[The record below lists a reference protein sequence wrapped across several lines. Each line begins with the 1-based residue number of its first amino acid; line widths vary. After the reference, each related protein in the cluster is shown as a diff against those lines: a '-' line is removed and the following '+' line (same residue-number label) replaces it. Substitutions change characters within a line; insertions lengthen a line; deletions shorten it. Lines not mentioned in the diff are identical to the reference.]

1 MASNN
6 TEFYRGKRK
15 KKGPSLII
23 TIIVLAIVAFIV
35 LLFYGLQKY
44 IVITNDGL
52 RLELPMLMEDT
63 PTQTDGEGNVTHS
76 FEQVDAEL
84 EIGEPDYSNIKA
96 TAGENLS
103 ELKAVYVPAAS
114 VTAAGVD
121 GYLAKSTGANA
132 VLLDVKTVTGMLV
145 WESDVDIAKGYGT
158 SGSVDLKSIVSSLK
172 ERDIYVAVRMCC
184 FVDNTLASCY
194 AQLALRTSDGKPY
207 SDANG
212 AWLDPTNA
220 LVRGYISDLCREL
233 SKMGVDEIVLLGMRL
248 PDTAGLQFA
257 YSGSSSAQPTPVTA
271 ISGFGINLT
280 RGLRSISAKLSVQL
294 TSATAMDSGADSV
307 TGQNAE
313 IFFKVFDRVYYTASA
328 DTAAAAVSA
337 AERYVELGDVNM
349 RLVPMCSSSAPS
361 TTCWVLMG

>member
-23 TIIVLAIVAFIV
+23 TIIVLAIIAFVV

-52 RLELPMLMEDT
+52 HLEIPMLMEDSLS
-63 PTQTDGEGNVTHS
+63 QSDGENTGVQS
-76 FEQVDAEL
+76 FDPVDAEL
-84 EIGEPDYSNIKA
+84 EIGPPDYSNIKA
-96 TAGENLS
+96 SSGEGLS
-103 ELKAVYVPAAS
+103 EMKSVFVPAAS
-114 VTAAGVD
+114 VTASGVE
-121 GYLAKSTGANA
+121 GYLAKSSEANA

-145 WESDVDIAKGYGT
+145 WESDADIAKGYGT
-158 SGSVDLKSIVSSLK
+158 NGSVDLKSIVSSLK
-172 ERDIYVAVRMCC
+172 DRDIYVAVRMCC
-184 FVDNTLASCY
+184 FVDNTLASRY
-194 AQLALRTSDGKPY
+194 TQLALRTSDGKPY
-207 SDANG
+207 SDSSG

-220 LVRGYISDLCREL
+220 VVRGYISDLCREL

-257 YSGSSSAQPTPVTA
+257 YSSTSAAQPTPVSA

-280 RGLRSISAKLSVQL
+280 RNLRSISASLSVQL
-294 TSATAMDSGADSV
+294 TSQTAMSSGIDSV

-313 IFFKVFDRVYYTASA
+313 IFFKVFDRVYCTAESGSA
-328 DTAAAAVSA
+328 ADSVTAA
-337 AERYVELGDVNM
+337 EKYVELGDVKM
-349 RLVPMCSSSAPS
+349 RLVPMCYDGTPS
-361 TTCWVLMG
+361 TACWVLME

>member
-23 TIIVLAIVAFIV
+23 TIIVLSIVAFVV

-44 IVITNDGL
+44 IVISNDGL
-52 RLELPMLMEDT
+52 RLELPILMEDA
-63 PTQTDGEGNVTHS
+63 PTQTDDDGNVTHS
-76 FEQVDAEL
+76 FEQVNAEL

-96 TAGENLS
+96 TAGENLG

-121 GYLAKSTGANA
+121 ASLANVTGANA

-158 SGSVDLKSIVSSLK
+158 SGTVDLKSIVSSLK
-172 ERDIYVAVRMCC
+172 ERNIYVAVRMCC
-184 FVDNTLASCY
+184 FVDNTLASRY
-194 AQLALRTSDGKPY
+194 AQLALRTSDGQPY
-207 SDANG
+207 SDSNG

-220 LVRGYISDLCREL
+220 LVRGYIADLCREL
-233 SKMGVDEIVLLGMRL
+233 SKMGVDEIVLLGMRM
-248 PDTAGLQFA
+248 PDTPGLQFA
-257 YSGSSSAQPTPVTA
+257 YSGSSSSQPTTVTA

-294 TSATAMDSGADSV
+294 TSQTAMESGVDNV

-313 IFFKVFDRVYYTASA
+313 ILFKVFDRVYYAASA
-328 DTAAAAVSA
+328 DTAAAAVTA
-337 AERYVELGDVNM
+337 AERYVKLGDVNM
-349 RLVPMCSSSAPS
+349 RLVPMCGDSAPS
-361 TTCWVLMG
+361 TSCWVLMG

>member
-6 TEFYRGKRK
+6 TEFYRGKRR
-15 KKGPSLII
+15 KKGPSLIV
-23 TIIVLAIVAFIV
+23 TIIVLAIVAFVV

-52 RLELPMLMEDT
+52 HLEIPMLMEDS
-63 PTQTDGEGNVTHS
+63 PAQTDDEGNVTHN
-76 FEQVDAEL
+76 FEPVSAEL

-96 TAGENLS
+96 AAGEDLS

-121 GYLAKSTGANA
+121 ACLANVTGANA

-145 WESDVDIAKGYGT
+145 WESDADIAKGYGT
-158 SGSVDLKSIVSSLK
+158 NGSVDLKSIVSSLK
-172 ERDIYVAVRMCC
+172 GRNIYVAVRMCC
-184 FVDNTLASCY
+184 FVDNTLASRY
-194 AQLALRTSDGKPY
+194 AQLALRTSNGQPY
-207 SDANG
+207 SDSNG

-220 LVRGYISDLCREL
+220 LVRGYIADLCREL

-248 PDTAGLQFA
+248 PDTPGLQFA
-257 YSGSSSAQPTPVTA
+257 FSGSSSAQPTPVTA

-280 RGLRSISAKLSVQL
+280 RSLRSISAKLSVQL
-294 TSATAMDSGADSV
+294 TSQTAMESGADSV

-313 IFFKVFDRVYYTASA
+313 IFFKVFDRVYCTASA
-328 DTAAAAVSA
+328 DTAAAAVTA

-349 RLVPMCSSSAPS
+349 RLVPMCSDSAPS
-361 TTCWVLMG
+361 TSCWVMMG

>member
-6 TEFYRGKRK
+6 SEFYPGKRK

-23 TIIVLAIVAFIV
+23 SIIVLAIIAFVV

-52 RLELPMLMEDT
+52 RLEIPMLMDDA
-63 PTQTDGEGNVTHS
+63 PAQPDDDGNVVHS

-96 TAGENLS
+96 TAGEGLS
-103 ELKAVYVPAAS
+103 GMKAVYVPASS

-121 GYLAKSTGANA
+121 SYLSKVSGANA

-145 WESDVDIAKGYGT
+145 WESDADIAKGYGANGT
-158 SGSVDLKSIVSSLK
+158 VNLKAIVSSLK

-184 FVDNTLASCY
+184 FVDNTIASRY
-194 AQLALRTSDGKPY
+194 QQLALKTSEGQPY
-207 SDANG
+207 SDSNG

-220 LVRGYISDLCREL
+220 LVRGYIADLCREL
-233 SKMGVDEIVLLGMRL
+233 SKMGVDEIVLLGLRM

-257 YSGSSSAQPTPVTA
+257 YSSSSSAQPTPVTA
-271 ISGFGINLT
+271 ISSFGINLT
-280 RGLRSISAKLSVQL
+280 RSLRSISAKLSVQL
-294 TSATAMDSGADSV
+294 TSQSAMESGVDNV

-313 IFFKVFDRVYYTASA
+313 IFFKVFDRVYCSA
-328 DTAAAAVSA
+328 EAGTAAAAVSS
-337 AERYVELGDVNM
+337 AEKYVELGDVKL
-349 RLVPMCSSSAPS
+349 RLVPMCYDAAPD
-361 TTCWVLMG
+361 TECWVMME

>member
-23 TIIVLAIVAFIV
+23 TTIVLAIVAFIV

-132 VLLDVKTVTGMLV
+132 VLL
-145 WESDVDIAKGYGT
+145 
-158 SGSVDLKSIVSSLK
+158 
-172 ERDIYVAVRMCC
+172 
-184 FVDNTLASCY
+184 
-194 AQLALRTSDGKPY
+194 
-207 SDANG
+207 
-212 AWLDPTNA
+212 
-220 LVRGYISDLCREL
+220 
-233 SKMGVDEIVLLGMRL
+233 EIGRAHV
-248 PDTAGLQFA
+248 
-257 YSGSSSAQPTPVTA
+257 
-271 ISGFGINLT
+271 
-280 RGLRSISAKLSVQL
+280 
-294 TSATAMDSGADSV
+294 
-307 TGQNAE
+307 
-313 IFFKVFDRVYYTASA
+313 
-328 DTAAAAVSA
+328 
-337 AERYVELGDVNM
+337 
-349 RLVPMCSSSAPS
+349 
-361 TTCWVLMG
+361 

>member
-23 TIIVLAIVAFIV
+23 TIIVLAIVAFVI

-44 IVITNDGL
+44 IVVTNNGL
-52 RLELPMLMEDT
+52 RLEIPMLTEDS
-63 PTQTDGEGNVTHS
+63 PAQTDDGETVTHS
-76 FEQVDAEL
+76 FEEVTAEL
-84 EIGEPDYSNIKA
+84 EIGQPDYSNIKA
-96 TAGENLS
+96 SAGEDLS
-103 ELKAVYVPAAS
+103 ELKAVYVPAS
-114 VTAAGVD
+114 GVTASGID
-121 GYLAKSTGANA
+121 EYLSKTTGANA

-145 WESDVDIAKGYGT
+145 WESDVTIAKGYGT
-158 SGSVDLKSIVSSLK
+158 SGDVDLKAIVSSLK

-184 FVDNTLASCY
+184 LVDNTLASRY
-194 AQLALRTSDGKPY
+194 TQLALRTSDGQPY
-207 SDANG
+207 SDSNG

-220 LVRGYISDLCREL
+220 LVRGYIADLCREL

-248 PDTAGLQFA
+248 PDVAGLEYAF
-257 YSGSSSAQPTPVTA
+257 SGSSSAQTTAVSA

-280 RGLRSISAKLSVQL
+280 RSTGSMSAKLSVQL
-294 TSATAMDSGADSV
+294 TSSAAMESGADSV

-313 IFFKVFDRVYYTASA
+313 IFFKVFDRVYYSSSA
-328 DTAAAAVSA
+328 DSAADAVAS

-349 RLVPMCSSSAPS
+349 RLVPMCSGSVPS
-361 TTCWVLMG
+361 TSCWVLME

>member
-6 TEFYRGKRK
+6 TEFYRGKRR

-23 TIIVLAIVAFIV
+23 TIIVLAIIAFVV

-52 RLELPMLMEDT
+52 RLEIPMLMEDT
-63 PTQTDGEGNVTHS
+63 PTQTDDVGNVTNS

-84 EIGEPDYSNIKA
+84 EIGQPDYSNIKA
-96 TAGENLS
+96 SAGDNLI

-114 VTAAGVD
+114 VTASGID
-121 GYLAKSTGANA
+121 GYLAKSTEANA

-145 WESDVDIAKGYGT
+145 WDSGVDIAKGYGT
-158 SGSVDLKSIVSSLK
+158 NGTVDLKSIVSSLK

-184 FVDNTLASCY
+184 FVDNTLSSRY
-194 AQLALRTSDGKPY
+194 TQIALRTSDGQPY
-207 SDANG
+207 SDSNG

-233 SKMGVDEIVLLGMRL
+233 SKMGVDEIVLLGMRM

-257 YSGSSSAQPTPVTA
+257 YSGNSSAQPTPVTA

-294 TSATAMDSGADSV
+294 TSQNAMESGFDSV

-313 IFFKVFDRVYYTASA
+313 IFFKVFDRVYCSASA
-328 DTAAAAVSA
+328 DTAAAAVTS
-337 AERYVELGDVNM
+337 AERYIELGDVNM
-349 RLVPMCSSSAPS
+349 RLVPMCSDSAPS
-361 TTCWVLMG
+361 TACWVLMG